1 VNRLHITEITS
12 IGAVEDG
19 DDPEAQILLF
29 KSKSAPEAGG
39 RGVDGF
45 TPSPVARG
53 TSADWGP
60 LIERIRLEKLAEQ
73 SAAISKISR
82 MKGQPPMAKREES
95 GRSSAAILAE
105 VDAMASRIQKSAGT
119 GTTKAAAKAEVW
131 RTHPEWQVEVRKAQ
145 VRERDQG
152 KGLAARIDR
161 IVKSYCL
168 SISAQPEHMAK
179 TLSQIRNEVM
189 HTAAGIE
196 VKKLRADAM
205 AGKVGSESE
214 VWKSAEYSDAWSILK
229 SWEREK

>member
-1 VNRLHITEITS
+1 MAAET
-12 IGAVEDG
+12 
-19 DDPEAQILLF
+19 
-29 KSKSAPEAGG
+29 
-39 RGVDGF
+39 
-45 TPSPVARG
+45 
-53 TSADWGP
+53 
-60 LIERIRLEKLAEQ
+60 LEE
-73 SAAISKISR
+73 ISKTNAETRRTINEIRR
-82 MKGQPPMAKREES
+82 MRGLEPMVKREES
-95 GRSSAAILAE
+95 GRSSASILAE

-145 VRERDQG
+145 IRERDQG

-196 VKKLRADAM
+196 IKKLRADAM

-214 VWKSAEYSDAWSILK
+214 VWKSAEYADAWSILK
-229 SWEREK
+229 SWEPAK